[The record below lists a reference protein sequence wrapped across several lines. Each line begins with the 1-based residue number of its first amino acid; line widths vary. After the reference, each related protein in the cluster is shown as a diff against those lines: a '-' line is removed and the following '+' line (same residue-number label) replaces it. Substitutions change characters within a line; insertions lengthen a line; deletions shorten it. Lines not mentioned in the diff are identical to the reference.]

1 MHACP
6 VPGPLRSTQRAAM
19 SSMLSVSRRR
29 SRGLKGGQASQHSPG
44 TRACSTFW
52 PLPATRA
59 PSACGTCASRS
70 SPWTMLAPTLGACYG
85 CSLAIANAGP
95 QSAGT
100 AYMGTSAVT
109 LHREPVA
116 AEFVHGNYT
125 CWVSYRQVNSS
136 SHRKLSPCL
145 HFPPEPVSAG
155 FSHFLSIWADLPLL
169 LAGFVESSHL

>member
-1 MHACP
+1 
-6 VPGPLRSTQRAAM
+6 
-19 SSMLSVSRRR
+19 
-29 SRGLKGGQASQHSPG
+29 
-44 TRACSTFW
+44 
-52 PLPATRA
+52 
-59 PSACGTCASRS
+59 
-70 SPWTMLAPTLGACYG
+70 
-85 CSLAIANAGP
+85 
-95 QSAGT
+95 
-100 AYMGTSAVT
+100 MGTSAVT